1 MMLPNGWKK
10 VKLGDVVKMSSG
22 GTPSKDNASF
32 WNGDIP
38 WISALEMHKNFVEE
52 AKLNITEEAL
62 KKGSSLAKKNDLLLL
77 TRGSMLWKRIPVCL
91 CLRDVAFNQD
101 VKCLHANERLNSTFL
116 LYWFG
121 CMEPKIMHM
130 VVGTGIGAGK
140 LESSG
145 ILDLDV
151 NLPPLEEQKK
161 IATTLSVWDSA
172 IEKMEKLIE
181 AKSEQK
187 KTLTYK
193 LIENQND
200 VKFKLGNIAIDK
212 SKWKKKKF
220 KDVFE
225 FLPTNTHSRE
235 LMSND
240 EGSIKNIHYGDVLVK
255 YAELLDVNSA
265 RIPCLK
271 SSVDS
276 SKMTFLQSGDIVIAD
291 TAEDETVG
299 KAVEILNIKNH
310 LVVSGLHTM
319 LCRPQ
324 KEIFYHGWLGYYI
337 NSKEFHRQ
345 LIPLITGIKVSSIA
359 KKDIVDTFI
368 LIPSIQEQKIIVE
381 TLSETNKEIS
391 LLKEQ
396 LENYKKQKQ
405 GLMQKLLTGQWR
417 VK

>member
-1 MMLPNGWKK
+1 MLPNGWKK

-101 VKCLHANERLNSTFL
+101 VKCLHANEKLNSTFL

-161 IATTLSVWDSA
+161 IAATLSVWDSA

-181 AKSEQK
+181 AK
-187 KTLTYK
+187 
-193 LIENQND
+193 ENSYD
-200 VKFKLGNIAIDK
+200 C
-212 SKWKKKKF
+212 
-220 KDVFE
+220 
-225 FLPTNTHSRE
+225 FLATSI
-235 LMSND
+235 MSD
-240 EGSIKNIHYGDVLVK
+240 T
-255 YAELLDVNSA
+255 YAELGTFLTEVSERNKDENIQQVLSVSNSKGFVLPEEQFDRKVASENLSNYKIVRIGQYAYNPSRINVGSIARLNDWKEAVISPMYTVFEIGNQKQLDSDFLLHWLNSSEAKQRIKNSA
-265 RIPCLK
+265 QG
-271 SSVDS
+271 SVR
-276 SKMTFLQSGDIVIAD
+276 
-291 TAEDETVG
+291 ETVG
-299 KAVEILNIKNH
+299 FGDLCKIK
-310 LVVSGLHTM
+310 
-319 LCRPQ
+319 
-324 KEIFYHGWLGYYI
+324 
-337 NSKEFHRQ
+337 
-345 LIPLITGIKVSSIA
+345 IPKFDL
-359 KKDIVDTFI
+359 KK
-368 LIPSIQEQKIIVE
+368 QQKIVSVLN
-381 TLSETNKEIS
+381 TMNQEIS
-391 LLKEQ
+391 LFKQQLK
-396 LENYKKQKQ
+396 NYKKQKQ

>member
-10 VKLGDVVKMSSG
+10 VKLGDLVSVASGRNKVRNDMGKYPVYGSTGIIGLCDDFQYSGDSILIARVGANAGFIHRANGQYDVSDNTLVVECGKEYDFAFAYQQLRGINLNQYVFGSG
-22 GTPSKDNASF
+22 QPLVTG
-32 WNGDIP
+32 G
-38 WISALEMHKNFVEE
+38 L
-52 AKLNITEEAL
+52 L
-62 KKGSSLAKKNDLLLL
+62 KKIELS
-77 TRGSMLWKRIPVCL
+77 
-91 CLRDVAFNQD
+91 
-101 VKCLHANERLNSTFL
+101 
-116 LYWFG
+116 
-121 CMEPKIMHM
+121 
-130 VVGTGIGAGK
+130 
-140 LESSG
+140 
-145 ILDLDV
+145 
-151 NLPPLEEQKK
+151 LPPLEEQKK
-161 IATTLSVWDSA
+161 IAATLSVWDSA

-225 FLPTNTHSRE
+225 FLPTNTYSRE

-324 KEIFYHGWLGYYI
+324 KEIFYYGWLGYYI

-391 LLKEQ
+391 LLKQQ

>member
-1 MMLPNGWKK
+1 MLPNGWKK

-52 AKLNITEEAL
+52 AKLNITEDAL

-101 VKCLHANERLNSTFL
+101 VKCLHANEKLNSTFL

-161 IATTLSVWDSA
+161 IAATLSVWDSA
-172 IEKMEKLIE
+172 IEKMEKLIN
-181 AKSEQK
+181 AKEDQK
-187 KTLTYK
+187 RSLIWK
-193 LIENQND
+193 LIESND
-200 VKFKLGNIAIDK
+200 NRKIKLGKVVVDKNKWRK
-212 SKWKKKKF
+212 SKLSDVASGFDYGMNAAAKEYDGKNKYIRITDIDDVSHKF
-220 KDVFE
+220 
-225 FLPTNTHSRE
+225 N
-235 LMSND
+235 
-240 EGSIKNIHYGDVLVK
+240 SIDLVSPN
-255 YAELLDVNSA
+255 AELEDKYRVNEGDILFA
-265 RIPCLK
+265 RTGASTGKSYLYDKNDGVLYFAGFLIRVHVLK
-271 SSVDS
+271 DDPFFIYVQTLS
-276 SKMTFLQSGDIVIAD
+276 SKYQNWLKKMSMRSGQPGVN
-291 TAEDETVG
+291 AEEY
-299 KAVEILNIKNH
+299 KNLPILVPTLPEQNAITEV
-310 LVVSGLHTM
+310 LFATD
-319 LCRPQ
+319 
-324 KEIFYHGWLGYYI
+324 KEL
-337 NSKEFHRQ
+337 
-345 LIPLITGIKVSSIA
+345 
-359 KKDIVDTFI
+359 
-368 LIPSIQEQKIIVE
+368 
-381 TLSETNKEIS
+381 S
-391 LLKEQ
+391 LLKQQ

-405 GLMQKLLTGQWR
+405 GLMQKLLSGQWR

>member
-1 MMLPNGWKK
+1 MSLPNGWKK

-32 WNGDIP
+32 WDGDIP
-38 WISALEMHKNFVEE
+38 WISALEMHKNFVED

-91 CLRDVAFNQD
+91 CLRNVAFNQD
-101 VKCLHANERLNSTFL
+101 VKCLHANEKLNSTFL

-145 ILDLDV
+145 ILNLDV

-161 IATTLSVWDSA
+161 IAATLSVWDSA

-181 AKSEQK
+181 AK
-187 KTLTYK
+187 
-193 LIENQND
+193 
-200 VKFKLGNIAIDK
+200 
-212 SKWKKKKF
+212 
-220 KDVFE
+220 
-225 FLPTNTHSRE
+225 
-235 LMSND
+235 
-240 EGSIKNIHYGDVLVK
+240 
-255 YAELLDVNSA
+255 
-265 RIPCLK
+265 
-271 SSVDS
+271 
-276 SKMTFLQSGDIVIAD
+276 
-291 TAEDETVG
+291 
-299 KAVEILNIKNH
+299 EISFN
-310 LVVSGLHTM
+310 
-319 LCRPQ
+319 
-324 KEIFYHGWLGYYI
+324 
-337 NSKEFHRQ
+337 
-345 LIPLITGIKVSSIA
+345 
-359 KKDIVDTFI
+359 
-368 LIPSIQEQKIIVE
+368 
-381 TLSETNKEIS
+381 S
-391 LLKEQ
+391 LLKELIYAPAEKECWNIVKLGDVSEMCSGGTPKSSVETYYNGDVLWVSIADMTEQGMYIKDTAKKLTKLGVENSAAKIYPKGTVLYAMYASIGEVSIAEKEMASSQAILGIQVSDKLVNKYLYYFLVGQKERIKLQGQAGTQSNLNAGMVKNLNIPLPSIKIQNKIIAVLDNGMNELSLLKQQ

>member
-52 AKLNITEEAL
+52 AKLNITEDAL

-101 VKCLHANERLNSTFL
+101 VKCLHTDKKLNSTFL

-140 LESSG
+140 LESRG
-145 ILDLDV
+145 ILDLDI
-151 NLPPLEEQKK
+151 NLPPIEEQKK
-161 IATTLSVWDSA
+161 IAATLSVWDSA

-181 AKSEQK
+181 AKFMQK
-187 KTLTYK
+187 KTLTCK

-200 VKFKLGNIAIDK
+200 VKFKLGNVTIDK
-212 SKWKKKKF
+212 NKWERKRLGELLEF
-220 KDVFE
+220 KNGVNVEKDKIGHGTKMISVLDILSDKPITYDNIRSSVALTTE
-225 FLPTNTHSRE
+225 E
-235 LMSND
+235 L
-240 EGSIKNIHYGDVLVK
+240 SIYSVHYGDVLFQRSSEN
-255 YAELLDVNSA
+255 YEDVGTSNVYIDEKCATFSGFVIRGKKIGAYNPFCLNAILRAPSA
-265 RIPCLK
+265 RCQIMRKAAGAQHVNIGQESLANIQI
-271 SSVDS
+271 
-276 SKMTFLQSGDIVIAD
+276 FLPTLLEQKVIAD
-291 TAEDETVG
+291 VLSAIDDELT
-299 KAVEILNIKNH
+299 
-310 LVVSGLHTM
+310 
-319 LCRPQ
+319 
-324 KEIFYHGWLGYYI
+324 
-337 NSKEFHRQ
+337 
-345 LIPLITGIKVSSIA
+345 
-359 KKDIVDTFI
+359 
-368 LIPSIQEQKIIVE
+368 
-381 TLSETNKEIS
+381 
-391 LLKEQ
+391 LLKQQ
-396 LENYKKQKQ
+396 LENYKKQKH
-405 GLMQKLLTGQWR
+405 GLMQKLLTGEWR

>member
-32 WNGDIP
+32 WDGDIP
-38 WISALEMHKNFVEE
+38 WISALEMHKNYVED

-62 KKGSSLAKKNDLLLL
+62 KKGSSLAKMNDLLLL

-101 VKCLHANERLNSTFL
+101 VKCLHTNERLNSTFL

-151 NLPPLEEQKK
+151 DLPPIEEQKK
-161 IATTLSVWDSA
+161 IAATLSVWDSA

-181 AKSEQK
+181 AKDNQKKSLIWKLVENTDAVRKKKIKIDDLFDEVCEKNHLDADVLTIIQGAGTLRREESGRDIIYDKKSLSSYKFVKKGDFIIHLRSFEGGLEVANQDGIVSPAYIILHPKIEVSTDYLYALFHTNRFINHTIAPAVEGARDGRSVKYDALKKQFINLPTFSEQK
-187 KTLTYK
+187 Y
-193 LIENQND
+193 
-200 VKFKLGNIAIDK
+200 IAKII
-212 SKWKKKKF
+212 
-220 KDVFE
+220 
-225 FLPTNTHSRE
+225 T
-235 LMSND
+235 
-240 EGSIKNIHYGDVLVK
+240 
-255 YAELLDVNSA
+255 
-265 RIPCLK
+265 
-271 SSVDS
+271 
-276 SKMTFLQSGDIVIAD
+276 
-291 TAEDETVG
+291 TAE
-299 KAVEILNIKNH
+299 
-310 LVVSGLHTM
+310 
-319 LCRPQ
+319 
-324 KEIFYHGWLGYYI
+324 KEL
-337 NSKEFHRQ
+337 
-345 LIPLITGIKVSSIA
+345 
-359 KKDIVDTFI
+359 
-368 LIPSIQEQKIIVE
+368 
-381 TLSETNKEIS
+381 S
-391 LLKEQ
+391 LLKQQ

-405 GLMQKLLTGQWR
+405 GLMQKLLTGQWL

>member
-1 MMLPNGWKK
+1 MLPNGWKR

-52 AKLNITEEAL
+52 AKLNITEDAL

-101 VKCLHANERLNSTFL
+101 VKCLHANEKLNSTFL

-161 IATTLSVWDSA
+161 IAATLSVWDSA

-181 AKSEQK
+181 AKESQK
-187 KTLTYK
+187 KSLITK
-193 LIENQND
+193 LI
-200 VKFKLGNIAIDK
+200 
-212 SKWKKKKF
+212 
-220 KDVFE
+220 VF
-225 FLPTNTHSRE
+225 S
-235 LMSND
+235 D
-240 EGSIKNIHYGDVLVK
+240 DKNISELTKIKLSDIFDEVCEKNRPDEDVLTIIQGVGTVLRTDSGREIIYDKNSLSNYKYVK
-255 YAELLDVNSA
+255 
-265 RIPCLK
+265 K
-271 SSVDS
+271 
-276 SKMTFLQSGDIVIAD
+276 GDFII
-291 TAEDETVG
+291 
-299 KAVEILNIKNH
+299 H
-310 LVVSGLHTM
+310 LRSFESGLEVANQDGIVSPAYII
-319 LCRPQ
+319 LRP
-324 KEIFYHGWLGYYI
+324 K
-337 NSKEFHRQ
+337 
-345 LIPLITGIKVSSIA
+345 IKVSTVYLYSLFHTNEFINRTIA
-359 KKDIVDTFI
+359 
-368 LIPSIQEQKIIVE
+368 PAVE
-381 TLSETNKEIS
+381 GARDGRSVKYDVLKNQTITLPNLSEQQSVARLLLKADEELS
-391 LLKEQ
+391 LLKQQ

>member
-1 MMLPNGWKK
+1 MSLPNGWKK

-32 WNGDIP
+32 WDGDIP
-38 WISALEMHKNFVEE
+38 WISALEMHKNYVED

-62 KKGSSLAKKNDLLLL
+62 KKGSSLAKMNDLLLL

-101 VKCLHANERLNSTFL
+101 VKCLHTNERLNSTFL

-151 NLPPLEEQKK
+151 DLPPIEEQKK
-161 IATTLSVWDSA
+161 IAATLSVWDSA

-181 AKSEQK
+181 AKDNQKKSLIWKLVENTDAVRKKKIKIDDLFDEVCEKNHLDADVLTIIQGAGTLRREESGRDIIYDKKSLSSYKFVKKGDFIIHLRSFEGGLEVANQDGIVSPAYIILHPKIEVSTDYLYALFHTNRFINHTIAPAVEGARDGRSVKYDALKKQFINLPTFSEQK
-187 KTLTYK
+187 Y
-193 LIENQND
+193 
-200 VKFKLGNIAIDK
+200 IAKII
-212 SKWKKKKF
+212 
-220 KDVFE
+220 
-225 FLPTNTHSRE
+225 T
-235 LMSND
+235 
-240 EGSIKNIHYGDVLVK
+240 
-255 YAELLDVNSA
+255 
-265 RIPCLK
+265 
-271 SSVDS
+271 
-276 SKMTFLQSGDIVIAD
+276 
-291 TAEDETVG
+291 TAE
-299 KAVEILNIKNH
+299 
-310 LVVSGLHTM
+310 
-319 LCRPQ
+319 
-324 KEIFYHGWLGYYI
+324 KEL
-337 NSKEFHRQ
+337 
-345 LIPLITGIKVSSIA
+345 
-359 KKDIVDTFI
+359 
-368 LIPSIQEQKIIVE
+368 
-381 TLSETNKEIS
+381 S
-391 LLKEQ
+391 LLKQQ

>member
-1 MMLPNGWKK
+1 MMLPNGWKR

-52 AKLNITEEAL
+52 AKLNITEDAL

-101 VKCLHANERLNSTFL
+101 VKCLHANEKLNSTFL

-161 IATTLSVWDSA
+161 IAATLSVWDSA

-181 AKSEQK
+181 AKESQK
-187 KTLTYK
+187 KSLITK
-193 LIENQND
+193 LI
-200 VKFKLGNIAIDK
+200 
-212 SKWKKKKF
+212 
-220 KDVFE
+220 VF
-225 FLPTNTHSRE
+225 S
-235 LMSND
+235 D
-240 EGSIKNIHYGDVLVK
+240 DKNISELTKIKLSDIFDEVCEKNRPDEDVLTIIQGVGTVLRTDSGREIIYDKNSLSNYKYVK
-255 YAELLDVNSA
+255 
-265 RIPCLK
+265 K
-271 SSVDS
+271 
-276 SKMTFLQSGDIVIAD
+276 GDFII
-291 TAEDETVG
+291 
-299 KAVEILNIKNH
+299 H
-310 LVVSGLHTM
+310 LRSFESGLEVANQDGIVSPAYII
-319 LCRPQ
+319 LRP
-324 KEIFYHGWLGYYI
+324 K
-337 NSKEFHRQ
+337 
-345 LIPLITGIKVSSIA
+345 IKVSTVYLYSLFHTNEFINRTIA
-359 KKDIVDTFI
+359 
-368 LIPSIQEQKIIVE
+368 PAVE
-381 TLSETNKEIS
+381 GARDGRSVKYDVLKNQTITLPNLSEQQSVARLLLKADEELS
-391 LLKEQ
+391 LLKQQ

>member
-1 MMLPNGWKK
+1 MLPNGWKK

-52 AKLNITEEAL
+52 AKLNITEDAL

-101 VKCLHANERLNSTFL
+101 VKCLHANEKLNSTFL

-161 IATTLSVWDSA
+161 IAATLSVWDSA

-181 AKSEQK
+181 AK
-187 KTLTYK
+187 
-193 LIENQND
+193 
-200 VKFKLGNIAIDK
+200 
-212 SKWKKKKF
+212 
-220 KDVFE
+220 
-225 FLPTNTHSRE
+225 
-235 LMSND
+235 
-240 EGSIKNIHYGDVLVK
+240 
-255 YAELLDVNSA
+255 
-265 RIPCLK
+265 
-271 SSVDS
+271 
-276 SKMTFLQSGDIVIAD
+276 
-291 TAEDETVG
+291 
-299 KAVEILNIKNH
+299 EISFN
-310 LVVSGLHTM
+310 
-319 LCRPQ
+319 
-324 KEIFYHGWLGYYI
+324 
-337 NSKEFHRQ
+337 
-345 LIPLITGIKVSSIA
+345 
-359 KKDIVDTFI
+359 
-368 LIPSIQEQKIIVE
+368 
-381 TLSETNKEIS
+381 S
-391 LLKEQ
+391 LLKELIYAPAEKECWNIVKLGDVSEMSSGGTPKSSIEKYYNGDVLWVSIADMTEQGMYIKDTAKKLTKLGIENSAAKIYPKGTVLYAMYASIGEVFIAEKEMASSQAILGIQVSDKLVNKYLYYFLVGQKERIKLQGQAGTQSNLNAGMVKNLDIPVPSIKEQNKIIAVLDNGMDELSLLKQQ

>member
-1 MMLPNGWKK
+1 MLPNGWKK
-10 VKLGDVVKMSSG
+10 VKLRDVVKMSSG

-38 WISALEMHKNFVEE
+38 WISALEMHKNYVED

-62 KKGSSLAKKNDLLLL
+62 KKGSSLAKMNDLLLL

-101 VKCLHANERLNSTFL
+101 VKCLHTNEGLNSTFL

-151 NLPPLEEQKK
+151 DLPPLEEQKK
-161 IATTLSVWDSA
+161 MAATLSVWDSA

-181 AKSEQK
+181 VKIVQK
-187 KTLTYK
+187 NSLTYK

-200 VKFKLGNIAIDK
+200 VKFKLGDVTIDK
-212 SKWKKKKF
+212 SKWKKKSLKEMGSF
-220 KDVFE
+220 SKGQGIKRDDALSGNIAAVRYGEIYTTHNDYIKEFHSFISEDVAKKSKLLKKGDLLFSCSGE
-225 FLPTNTHSRE
+225 TKEDIGKCVAFVSDIVAYAGGDIIIFSPQIECDSKYLGFLLNSPSISKQKYGLGQGDSIVHISAESIGRLTVFLPSYPE
-235 LMSND
+235 Q
-240 EGSIKNIHYGDVLVK
+240 K
-255 YAELLDVNSA
+255 
-265 RIPCLK
+265 
-271 SSVDS
+271 
-276 SKMTFLQSGDIVIAD
+276 VIAD
-291 TAEDETVG
+291 VLSAIDDELT
-299 KAVEILNIKNH
+299 
-310 LVVSGLHTM
+310 
-319 LCRPQ
+319 
-324 KEIFYHGWLGYYI
+324 
-337 NSKEFHRQ
+337 
-345 LIPLITGIKVSSIA
+345 
-359 KKDIVDTFI
+359 
-368 LIPSIQEQKIIVE
+368 
-381 TLSETNKEIS
+381 
-391 LLKEQ
+391 LLKQQ
-396 LENYKKQKQ
+396 LENYKKQKH

>member
-1 MMLPNGWKK
+1 MLPNGWKK
-10 VKLGDVVKMSSG
+10 VKVGDVVKMSSG

-52 AKLNITEEAL
+52 AKLNITEDAL

-101 VKCLHANERLNSTFL
+101 VKCLHANEKLNSTFL

-161 IATTLSVWDSA
+161 IAATLSVWDSA

-181 AKSEQK
+181 AKENSFNNLLKELIYSPAK
-187 KTLTYK
+187 KECWD
-193 LIENQND
+193 I
-200 VKFKLGNIAIDK
+200 VKLGDVSEMSSGGTPK
-212 SKWKKKKF
+212 S
-220 KDVFE
+220 
-225 FLPTNTHSRE
+225 
-235 LMSND
+235 
-240 EGSIKNIHYGDVLVK
+240 SIEKYYNGDVLWVSIADMTEQGMYIK
-255 YAELLDVNSA
+255 DTAKKLTKLGIENSA
-265 RIPCLK
+265 AKIYPKGTVLYAMYASIGEVSIAEK
-271 SSVDS
+271 EMASSQAILGIQVSD
-276 SKMTFLQSGDIVIAD
+276 KLVNKYLYYFL
-291 TAEDETVG
+291 VG
-299 KAVEILNIKNH
+299 
-310 LVVSGLHTM
+310 
-319 LCRPQ
+319 Q
-324 KEIFYHGWLGYYI
+324 KERIKLQGQAGTQSNLNAGMVK
-337 NSKEFHRQ
+337 N
-345 LIPLITGIKVSSIA
+345 LDIPV
-359 KKDIVDTFI
+359 
-368 LIPSIQEQKIIVE
+368 PSIKEQNKIIAVLDNGMDE
-381 TLSETNKEIS
+381 LS
-391 LLKEQ
+391 LLKQQ